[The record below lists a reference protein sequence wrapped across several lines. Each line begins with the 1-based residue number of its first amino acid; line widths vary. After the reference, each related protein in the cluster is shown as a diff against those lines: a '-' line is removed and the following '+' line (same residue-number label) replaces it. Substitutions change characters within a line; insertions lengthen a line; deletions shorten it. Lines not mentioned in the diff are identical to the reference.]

1 MSVDALMAE
10 IGKLDVEDQFEI
22 ARRIQ
27 DSADP
32 AEAEAA
38 ISPELQA
45 RLEQRIAELDANP
58 ESAVPWNELMTRVRA
73 RL

>member
-27 DSADP
+27 DS